1 MNQKLYFILSKE
13 LSKSV
18 EKYTSIYRLLIT
30 MGTDIFSH
38 SLTQIYF
45 STLFPSHAS
54 HLQHGFAS
62 QFEVGI
68 FLQKDFKKRQKETRF
83 RPRKKQGG
91 FKKKSKIPRSRPR
104 YRPRKK
110 SSFQLLGFFF
120 YKFQPLADSRLI
132 AKGSQKDDKRIAD

>member
-1 MNQKLYFILSKE
+1 
-13 LSKSV
+13 
-18 EKYTSIYRLLIT
+18 
-30 MGTDIFSH
+30 MGTDISSH

-68 FLQKDFKKRQKETRF
+68 FYRKILRKDKKKHAS
-83 RPRKKQGG
+83 RKKV
-91 FKKKSKIPRSRPR
+91 R
-104 YRPRKK
+104 YQDLDQAIDQEKK
-110 SSFQLLGFFF
+110 SSFQILGFFF
-120 YKFQPLADSRLI
+120 YKFKPLADSRLI

>member
-1 MNQKLYFILSKE
+1 
-13 LSKSV
+13 
-18 EKYTSIYRLLIT
+18 
-30 MGTDIFSH
+30 MGTDISSH

-68 FLQKDFKKRQKETRF
+68 LRKNKKKHAFDQENKEDS
-83 RPRKKQGG
+83 RKKV
-91 FKKKSKIPRSRPR
+91 R
-104 YRPRKK
+104 YQDLDHAIDQEKK
-110 SSFQLLGFFF
+110 SSFQILGFFF
-120 YKFQPLADSRLI
+120 YKFKPLADSRLI